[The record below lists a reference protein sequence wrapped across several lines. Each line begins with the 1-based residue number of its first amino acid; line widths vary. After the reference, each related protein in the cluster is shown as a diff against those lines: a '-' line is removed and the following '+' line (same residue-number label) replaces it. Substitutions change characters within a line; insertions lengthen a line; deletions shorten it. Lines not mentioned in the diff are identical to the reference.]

1 MTKLNKLGVGIFP
14 TATIALSCAC
24 SRVSPSGDSIFVREF
39 DDARFNPGGEPRNVI
54 SESDAAR
61 FNSGGMSVDGAR
73 CNRIGGGDGGR
84 RGRDKAFR
92 SGIAGILGAD
102 AFRSGIAGILATDA
116 LRSGIGGPG
125 SRVPNAFLFCAAI
138 AGAACGS
145 LTTWIGGAC
154 G

>member
-1 MTKLNKLGVGIFP
+1 MTELNKLGLGKVS
-14 TATIALSCAC
+14 TNAIALSRAC

-39 DDARFNPGGEPRNVI
+39 DDVGKRL
-54 SESDAAR
+54 SESVTTR

-73 CNRIGGGDGGR
+73 FNRIGGGDGGR

-92 SGIAGILGAD
+92 SGIAGIL
-102 AFRSGIAGILATDA
+102 ATDV

>member
-14 TATIALSCAC
+14 TNAIALSRAC
-24 SRVSPSGDSIFVREF
+24 SRVSPSGDCGFVREF
-39 DDARFNPGGEPRNVI
+39 DDVGKRLSESVTTRFNSGGEPRNVI

-73 CNRIGGGDGGR
+73 FNRIGGGDGGR

-92 SGIAGILGAD
+92 SGIAGIL
-102 AFRSGIAGILATDA
+102 ATDV